1 MEKQP
6 ASGPPKSLYPP
17 PPCHYPAIQGS
28 EDTVATDEEND
39 EIDTHQHPWEKGA
52 AIGHDTIIHD
62 HIPVL
67 ARQDL
72 GVGGHHEALGT
83 RPRL

>member
-1 MEKQP
+1 M
-6 ASGPPKSLYPP
+6 
-17 PPCHYPAIQGS
+17 
-28 EDTVATDEEND
+28 DTVAADEEND
-39 EIDTHQHPWEKGA
+39 EIDAHQHPWEEGA

-72 GVGGHHEALGT
+72 GVRGHHEVLGT
-83 RPRL
+83 LSPPQGATDPPIPWSPGPT